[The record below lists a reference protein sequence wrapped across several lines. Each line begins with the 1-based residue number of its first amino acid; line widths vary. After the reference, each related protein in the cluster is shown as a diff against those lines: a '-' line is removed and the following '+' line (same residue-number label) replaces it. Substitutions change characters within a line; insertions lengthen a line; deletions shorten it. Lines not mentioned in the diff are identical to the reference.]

1 MAGGVG
7 SRFWPMSTPDYPKQ
21 FIDVMGVGRSL
32 IQLTV
37 DRLKPIC
44 PVENMWVVTNEK
56 YISIVKE
63 QIPDMP
69 VDNILAEP
77 EARNTA
83 PCIAYACWKIQ
94 KQHPDANIV
103 VTPSDA
109 LVINTTEYQRVL
121 RKALN
126 YTADKEAIVTIGIKP
141 SRPETGYGYIAA
153 ADLTDVD
160 EIYKVEA
167 FKEKPDLTTA
177 EQYLSAG
184 NYYWNA
190 GIFVWNI
197 HTISKAIRTFQP
209 NLAAIMDEMSDSF
222 YTDNEKEVVGRLFP
236 TCEKISIDYA
246 VMEKSKEIYTL
257 PAEFGWSDLGSWGS
271 LRTLLPQDEAGNAKV
286 GKAIRTFQPKLAAIM
301 DEMSTSFY
309 TDKEKEVVGKHFPTC
324 EKISIDYAV
333 MEKSKDIFM
342 LPAEFGWSDLGSWG
356 SLRTLLPQDE
366 DGNAKVGKDIRLYEC
381 KNCVVHAVYESKVV
395 VQGLDRYIVAEK
407 HGQLL
412 VSSLAEEQRIKEF
425 GI

>member
-1 MAGGVG
+1 MNKFNDTQVIIMAGGIG
-7 SRFWPMSTPDYPKQ
+7 SRFWPMSTPNYPKQ
-21 FIDVMGVGRSL
+21 FIDVMGMGRSL

-44 PVENMWVVTNEK
+44 PVEHMWVVTNEK

-63 QIPDMP
+63 QIPDIP

-121 RKALN
+121 SKALS
-126 YTADKEAIVTIGIKP
+126 YTSDKEAIVTIGIKP

-153 ADLTDVD
+153 AAPTNTD

-177 EQYLSAG
+177 EHYLAAG

-190 GIFVWNI
+190 GIFVLTSTPSAEPSAPSNP
-197 HTISKAIRTFQP
+197 SLQP
-209 NLAAIMDEMSDSF
+209 SW
-222 YTDNEKEVVGRLFP
+222 TRWHRLSTP
-236 TCEKISIDYA
+236 TKKKRS
-246 VMEKSKEIYTL
+246 
-257 PAEFGWSDLGSWGS
+257 
-271 LRTLLPQDEAGNAKV
+271 
-286 GKAIRTFQPKLAAIM
+286 
-301 DEMSTSFY
+301 
-309 TDKEKEVVGKHFPTC
+309 
-324 EKISIDYAV
+324 
-333 MEKSKDIFM
+333 
-342 LPAEFGWSDLGSWG
+342 
-356 SLRTLLPQDE
+356 
-366 DGNAKVGKDIRLYEC
+366 
-381 KNCVVHAVYESKVV
+381 
-395 VQGLDRYIVAEK
+395 
-407 HGQLL
+407 
-412 VSSLAEEQRIKEF
+412 
-425 GI
+425 

>member
-56 YISIVKE
+56 YIRIVKE

-69 VDNILAEP
+69 VDNILSEP

-83 PCIAYACWKIQ
+83 PCIAYACWKIL
-94 KQHPDANIV
+94 KKHPDANIV

-109 LVINTTEYQRVL
+109 LVINISEYQRVL
-121 RKALN
+121 SKALS
-126 YTADKEAIVTIGIKP
+126 YTSDKNAIVTIGIKP

-153 ADLTDVD
+153 AEPTSVD

-167 FKEKPDLTTA
+167 FKEKPDLKKA

-197 HTISKAIRTFQP
+197 DTISKAIRTFQP
-209 NLAAIMDEMSDSF
+209 NLASIMDEMESSF
-222 YTDNEKEVVGRLFP
+222 YTEQEKEVVGKLFP

-246 VMEKSKEIYTL
+246 VMEKSNEIYTL

-271 LRTLLPQDEAGNAKV
+271 LRTLLPQDQAGNA
-286 GKAIRTFQPKLAAIM
+286 
-301 DEMSTSFY
+301 
-309 TDKEKEVVGKHFPTC
+309 
-324 EKISIDYAV
+324 
-333 MEKSKDIFM
+333 
-342 LPAEFGWSDLGSWG
+342 
-356 SLRTLLPQDE
+356 
-366 DGNAKVGKDIRLYEC
+366 NVGKDIRLYEC
-381 KNCVVHAVYESKVV
+381 KNCVVHAADESKLV
-395 VQGLDRYIVAEK
+395 VQGLDGYIVAEK
-407 HGQLL
+407 NGLLL
-412 VSSLAEEQRIKEF
+412 VCSLREEQKIKEF
-425 GI
+425 GK

>member
-1 MAGGVG
+1 MYNDIQIIIMAGGVG
-7 SRFWPMSTPDYPKQ
+7 SRFWPMSSPDYPKQ

-56 YISIVKE
+56 YIRIVKE

-94 KQHPDANIV
+94 KKHPDAIIV

-109 LVINTTEYQRVL
+109 LVINISEYQRVL
-121 RKALN
+121 SKALS
-126 YTADKEAIVTIGIKP
+126 YTSDNNAIVTIGIKP

-153 ADLTDVD
+153 VEPTSVD

-167 FKEKPDLTTA
+167 FKEKPNLKTA
-177 EQYLSAG
+177 EQYLAAG
-184 NYYWNA
+184 NYYWNT
-190 GIFVWNI
+190 G
-197 HTISKAIRTFQP
+197 
-209 NLAAIMDEMSDSF
+209 IMDEMAPSF
-222 YTDNEKEVVGRLFP
+222 YTEQEKEVVGKLFP

-286 GKAIRTFQPKLAAIM
+286 GK
-301 DEMSTSFY
+301 
-309 TDKEKEVVGKHFPTC
+309 
-324 EKISIDYAV
+324 
-333 MEKSKDIFM
+333 
-342 LPAEFGWSDLGSWG
+342 
-356 SLRTLLPQDE
+356 
-366 DGNAKVGKDIRLYEC
+366 DIRLYEC
-381 KNCVVHAVYESKVV
+381 KNCVVHAADESKVV
-395 VQGLDRYIVAEK
+395 VQGLNGYIVAEK
-407 HGQLL
+407 NGQLL
-412 VSSLAEEQRIKEF
+412 VCSLKEEQRIKEF
-425 GI
+425 GK

>member
-1 MAGGVG
+1 MFTDTQIIIMAGGIG

-69 VDNILAEP
+69 VDNILSEP

-83 PCIAYACWKIQ
+83 PCIAYACWKIR
-94 KQHPDANIV
+94 KKYPKANIV

-121 RKALN
+121 SKALDF
-126 YTADKEAIVTIGIKP
+126 TSDKEAIVTIGIKP

-153 ADLTDVD
+153 ANPTSVD

-167 FKEKPDLTTA
+167 FKEKPDIATA
-177 EQYLSAG
+177 EKYIAAG

-197 HTISKAIRTFQP
+197 DTISNAIRTFQP
-209 NLAAIMDEMSDSF
+209 KLATIMDEMEPSF
-222 YTDNEKEVVGRLFP
+222 YTDKEKDVVGRLFP
-236 TCEKISIDYA
+236 TCDKISIDYA
-246 VMEKSKEIYTL
+246 VMEKSNEIYTL

-271 LRTLLPQDEAGNAKV
+271 LRTLLSQD
-286 GKAIRTFQPKLAAIM
+286 Q
-301 DEMSTSFY
+301 
-309 TDKEKEVVGKHFPTC
+309 
-324 EKISIDYAV
+324 
-333 MEKSKDIFM
+333 
-342 LPAEFGWSDLGSWG
+342 
-356 SLRTLLPQDE
+356 
-366 DGNAKVGKDIRLYEC
+366 DGNATVGNDIRLYDC
-381 KNCVVHAVYESKVV
+381 KNCVVHASDESKVV
-395 VQGLDRYIVAEK
+395 VQGLDGYIVAEK
-407 HGQLL
+407 RGQLL
-412 VSSLAEEQRIKEF
+412 VCSLKEEQRIKDF
-425 GI
+425 GS